1 MKIVK
6 VLSTILCF
14 AASVSAFLM
23 AETVQVG
30 NCKAIPIDDTFSTI
44 QAAVNAS
51 AAGTTILVCPGVY
64 PEQVTVNKALTIR
77 GVRSGTSG
85 AATIVAPAGGIVTNT
100 ISLATGNLIA
110 AQMLV
115 METAGVNISN
125 LAIDGANNKINACS
139 PNLIGLYYR
148 NASGTVSHVVVANQA
163 LVAVDNGCQS
173 GLGIFAQSGNGRSS
187 TVTIENSHV
196 QNYQKNGITGNE
208 PGTQIH
214 IVGNT
219 VVGQGS
225 TTSAAENSIQIGFG
239 AAGKIVGNTV
249 MDDVFAPDTINDP
262 SDAAAGILVFASEEV
277 TVSGNTVGNT
287 QFGIAFVSDPVF
299 GSADEGVIISNRVTA
314 THIFD
319 GIDLCSNHNK
329 VHDNIIN
336 GSDEAG
342 IHVDSSCG
350 KVTGNKV
357 GDNTINGACAGILV
371 GTSAGSNDIDD
382 NEFFNVR
389 RTVLTADV
397 CPAPA
402 AAVRSMAKTSATGQ
416 AKYQPARP

>member
-1 MKIVK
+1 MKSIRIVSA
-6 VLSTILCF
+6 VLCF
-14 AASVSAFLM
+14 VMSMSAFLM
-23 AETVQVG
+23 AESVQVG
-30 NCKAIPIDDTFSTI
+30 NCRPIPADDTFSTI

-51 AAGTTILVCPGVY
+51 DAGTTILVCPGVY
-64 PEQVTVNKALTIR
+64 PEQVTINKALTIR
-77 GVRSGTSG
+77 GVRSGTSD
-85 AATIVAPAGGIVTNT
+85 AAIIVATGGGIVANT
-100 ISLATGNLIA
+100 SSLATGNPIA
-110 AQMLV
+110 AQVLV
-115 METAGVNISN
+115 TGTAEVNISN
-125 LAIDGANNKINACS
+125 LTIDGANNKINACS

-148 NASGTVSHVVVANQA
+148 NASGTVSHVVVQNHA
-163 LVAVDNGCQS
+163 LVAIDNGCQS

-208 PGTQIH
+208 PGTRIH
-214 IVGNT
+214 IFGNT

-225 TTSAAENSIQIGFG
+225 TTGAAENSIQIGFG

-249 MDDVFAPDTINDP
+249 MDDVFAPDTIND
-262 SDAAAGILVFASEEV
+262 SGDAASGILVFASEDV
-277 TVSGNTVGNT
+277 IVSGNTVGNT

-299 GSADEGVIISNRVTA
+299 GSADEGVITSNRVTA

-319 GIDLCSNHNK
+319 GIDLCSNRNK
-329 VHDNIIN
+329 VHDNVIN

-357 GDNTINGACAGILV
+357 SDNTINGACAGVLV
-371 GTSAGSNDIDD
+371 GTAAGSNDIDD

-389 RTVLTADV
+389 HTVSTADV

-402 AAVRSMAKTSATGQ
+402 AATRSMAQTSTTGQ
-416 AKYQPARP
+416 SKYQPARP